1 MLSIICV
8 PTPKCIWKILSD
20 DAATRRETKTERNAA
35 QGRAGTCHDGSGTY
49 CKTREEGTRYED
61 RENERAHSKTPDA
74 GWRQQNE
81 GRTSGLVVVKS
92 SRGVGD
98 VGQRV

>member
-20 DAATRRETKTERNAA
+20 DAATRRETETERNAA
-35 QGRAGTCHDGSGTY
+35 QGEQVHVMTVVIRTARHG
-49 CKTREEGTRYED
+49 RRVRGTRD

-74 GWRQQNE
+74 GWRRQNE